1 MRGRGGSGGRGNLW
15 YCTAVRRGP
24 ASGYREYLF
33 NCGSEGSTGTER
45 SENVRL
51 SRPSSLSNGKATIIY
66 QRSTKYIWDLRIRI
80 Q

>member
-24 ASGYREYLF
+24 ASGYRDHLL

-45 SENVRL
+45 TGMCV
-51 SRPSSLSNGKATIIY
+51 SLPNGITTIIF
-66 QRSTKYIWDLRIRI
+66 QRNTKYIWDLRIRI